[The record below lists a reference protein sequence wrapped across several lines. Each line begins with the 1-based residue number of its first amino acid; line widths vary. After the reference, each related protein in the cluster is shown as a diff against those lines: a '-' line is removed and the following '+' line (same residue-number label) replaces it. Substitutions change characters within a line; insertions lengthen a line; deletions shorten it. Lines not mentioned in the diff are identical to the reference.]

1 MKTEKQNQKIRTQK
15 DKKIL
20 KRPENKD
27 NLDSRQREEQITQGN
42 KMTHNTKQRK
52 SEKKS
57 D

>member
-15 DKKIL
+15 EKKIL

>member
-1 MKTEKQNQKIRTQK
+1 MKTEKQNQKTRTQK

-20 KRPENKD
+20 NRPENKD
-27 NLDSRQREEQITQGN
+27 NLDSRQREEQMTQGN
-42 KMTHNTKQRK
+42 KMTHNAKQRK